1 MLDILQWIHAIININ
16 NEFKAFKYPI
26 IFPNKVFNLLAT
38 DFAVGPD
45 KSNVTA
51 ISILQDQVSNT
62 SFNVTGMVVKRHEV
76 THDDAAYVFA
86 IGN

>member
-1 MLDILQWIHAIININ
+1 MHVIINISN
-16 NEFKAFKYPI
+16 QYKAFRYPI

-38 DFAVGPD
+38 DFAIGPD

-51 ISILQDQVSNT
+51 ISILHDQISNT
-62 SFNVTGMVVKRHEV
+62 SCNVTGMTVKNQQV

>member
-1 MLDILQWIHAIININ
+1 MHVIININ

-51 ISILQDQVSNT
+51 ISIFQDQVSNT
-62 SFNVTGMVVKRHEV
+62 SCNVTGIIVKNQYITRN
-76 THDDAAYVFA
+76 DAAYVFA
-86 IGN
+86 IGY